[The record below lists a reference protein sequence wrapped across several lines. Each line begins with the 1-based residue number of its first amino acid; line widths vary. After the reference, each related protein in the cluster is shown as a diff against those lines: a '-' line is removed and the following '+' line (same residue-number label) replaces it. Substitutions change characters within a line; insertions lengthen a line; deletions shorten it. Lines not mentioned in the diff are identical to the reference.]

1 MAYLVLARKYRPQ
14 VFEAVIGQEHV
25 TLTLQN
31 AVRAGRVAHAILLSG
46 PRGTGKTTIARII
59 AKAMNCKEGPT
70 PFPCNSCPSCLEITD
85 GRSADV
91 FEIDGASNNSVDQ
104 VRELRENSRYVP
116 VSGRFKIYIIDEV
129 HMLSTAAFNALL
141 KILEEPPAH
150 VMFLFATTEP
160 HKVPITIHSRCQR
173 YDMRRVPLAS
183 LVSHMKSL
191 CESEGIDIPDE
202 SLMLI
207 GNEAGGSVRDALSL
221 LDQVMTCS
229 AGPVTHEHVVEII
242 GAVDRQV
249 VLEMGDALMGGRL
262 STLLGHLHALYNR
275 GHDLRKL
282 YGDLLSHFRNL
293 LIIKLEGGGGNLV
306 DLLPDERQ
314 ALEDRL
320 SNRSAASIHQ
330 VFDLLF
336 KEDAII
342 RRSAYPKLAFE
353 LALIRICR
361 MRPVLSIDE
370 LIEKVDQLQSSLFDG
385 RTVNPVSE
393 EAPDSEAV
401 SNSPPPPVSPD
412 VIRVSSDADTSPE
425 KTAACRSAYPAAGP
439 QTPEQLWARACEC
452 LAEKY
457 PALVPNLRTASI
469 RSIDNGRL
477 EIEIEASPFV
487 LGRIKRRENL
497 EAITDACKTQFGR
510 SLELVIHG
518 ISKSGQPSTQKK
530 KQERKRKGEALS
542 QPMVIETIDLF
553 DGKVVDVKVFGPPET

>member
-1 MAYLVLARKYRPQ
+1 MAYIVLARKYRPQ

-31 AVRAGRVAHAILLSG
+31 AVRSGRVAHAILLSG

-59 AKAMNCKEGPT
+59 AKAMNCKDGPT

-141 KILEEPPAH
+141 KILEEPPVH

-183 LVSHMKSL
+183 LVDHMKSL
-191 CESEGIDIPDE
+191 CESEGIDIPAE

-207 GNEAGGSVRDALSL
+207 GKEAGGSVRDALSL
-221 LDQVMTCS
+221 LDQVMTGS
-229 AGPVTHEHVVEII
+229 EGPITHDHVVEII

-249 VLEMGDALMGGRL
+249 VIEMGDALMDGRL
-262 STLLGHLHALYNR
+262 SILLGHLHSLHNR

-282 YGDLLSHFRNL
+282 FGDLLSHFRNL
-293 LIIKLEGGGGNLV
+293 LIIKLDGGGDLV
-306 DLLPDERQ
+306 DLPPDERQ
-314 ALEDRL
+314 MLEDRL
-320 SNRSAASIHQ
+320 SDRSAASIHQ

-336 KEDAII
+336 KEDATI

-353 LALIRICR
+353 LVLIRLCR

-370 LIEKVDQLQSSLFDG
+370 LIEKVDQLQSSLFDS
-385 RTVNPVSE
+385 RAVTPE
-393 EAPDSEAV
+393 SEA
-401 SNSPPPPVSPD
+401 SPDTGAVAKNPLPPVPSD
-412 VIRVSSDADTSPE
+412 ATGVSSDNDMPPE
-425 KTAACRSAYPAAGP
+425 TAAACRPAYLAAGP
-439 QTPEQLWARACEC
+439 QTPEQLWTRACEC

-457 PALVPNLRTASI
+457 PALAPNLRTASI
-469 RSIDNGRL
+469 LSIENGRL
-477 EIEIEASPFV
+477 EIEIEATPYI

-497 EAITDACKTQFGR
+497 EAITDACITQFGK

-518 ISKSGQPSTQKK
+518 KSKSEESSAQKK
-530 KQERKRKGEALS
+530 KQERKRLGEALS
-542 QPMVIETIDLF
+542 QPMVVETIGLF